1 MCCPCTI
8 DRQSVGRSV
17 GLVGPSC
24 ADCMIYRS
32 LLSAGFYRGL
42 WIPLV
47 TISAVRAASFTIY
60 TNTKNSLY
68 NDHWLNREGGVL
80 PVATAG
86 AAGGALAGSLITF
99 GSVRECR
106 LRLA

>member
-1 MCCPCTI
+1 MRAGFRARNVWI
-8 DRQSVGRSV
+8 YSS
-17 GLVGPSC
+17 LVS
-24 ADCMIYRS
+24 I
-32 LLSAGFYRGL
+32 GFYRGL

-68 NDHWLNREGGVL
+68 NDQWLNREGGVL
-80 PVATAG
+80 PVAAAG

-106 LRLA
+106 LRLP

>member
-1 MCCPCTI
+1 VSRLLHRPRVGSLECAQRI
-8 DRQSVGRSV
+8 DIWLTVST
-17 GLVGPSC
+17 
-24 ADCMIYRS
+24 
-32 LLSAGFYRGL
+32 GFYRGL

-68 NDHWLNREGGVL
+68 NDQWLNREGGVL
-80 PVATAG
+80 PVAAAG

-106 LRLA
+106 LRLS